1 MHHAIHGR
9 LCSMWTWS
17 LCAQTDEG
25 SQSRCFSRRSQS
37 LLASVRLHGLTVTI
51 STNHRPVRMMR
62 APSANPT
69 PRIRLFFSKGA
80 YFSCQLNYKPPFNAP
95 DTLCNN
101 VRRLFETLGHHVKVL
116 VLCKQPGCVFR
127 NVFVGSLINGGL
139 RKPVLLQK
147 RTLSPLDMTGI
158 LCRFERSIKE

>member
-1 MHHAIHGR
+1 ME
-9 LCSMWTWS
+9 SMYM
-17 LCAQTDEG
+17 QTDEG
-25 SQSRCFSRRSQS
+25 SQLRCFSHRSQS
-37 LLASVRLHGLTVTI
+37 LLASVRLHGLTVNI

-62 APSANPT
+62 AQSANLT
-69 PRIRLFFSKGA
+69 PRIRVFSKGA
-80 YFSCQLNYKPPFNAP
+80 YFSCQFNYKPTSNSP

-101 VRRLFETLGHHVKVL
+101 VRRLFETPRHHVKVL

-127 NVFVGSLINGGL
+127 NVFVGNLINGGL

-147 RTLSPLDMTGI
+147 RTLSHLDMTGI

>member
-1 MHHAIHGR
+1 ME
-9 LCSMWTWS
+9 S
-17 LCAQTDEG
+17 
-25 SQSRCFSRRSQS
+25 
-37 LLASVRLHGLTVTI
+37 
-51 STNHRPVRMMR
+51 MR
-62 APSANPT
+62 ANISGKSLVLFFLPLSASIGCSET
-69 PRIRLFFSKGA
+69 PWPHDDHFHQWQTSAHDARAKCKAQRGEFAFFSKGA
-80 YFSCQLNYKPPFNAP
+80 YFSCQFNYKPTFNAH

-101 VRRLFETLGHHVKVL
+101 VRRLFETLGHHVKVI

-158 LCRFERSIKE
+158 PYRFKRSIKE